1 MKNLLTTI
9 LMVCI
14 SIGLSNAQSRF
25 DDVVIKTNKVT
36 DQIYML
42 EGSGGN
48 IGVMIGGDGVFMID
62 DQYAPLSEKI
72 KTAIGTLSDKRIK
85 YLINTHWHGDHTGGN
100 ENFAKDGAIIVAQE
114 NVRERKSTE
123 QHNKAFNR
131 TTPAAPQITW
141 PTITFKENMTFHING
156 QKVVLMHVH
165 NAHTDGDSFVWFPE
179 SNVLHMGDC
188 FFKDRFPYIDLGS
201 GGSVQGA
208 LRAIEVAMML
218 TDADT
223 QIIPG
228 HGTMG
233 NKSDLLRYY
242 QMLTTMYDRVK
253 KEVVAG
259 KTVDEIKAAG
269 LTKDYVEWGSGFINE
284 ERIIDII
291 WTDIDTT
298 MNSK

>member
-9 LMVCI
+9 LVLCICI
-14 SIGLSNAQSRF
+14 SLSNGQSRF

-36 DQIYML
+36 DHIYML

-48 IGVMIGGDGVFMID
+48 IGVFVGDDGVFMID

-72 KTAIGTLSDKRIK
+72 KTAIRGLSDKEIK
-85 YLINTHWHGDHTGGN
+85 YLVNTHWHGDHAGGN
-100 ENFAKDGAIIVAQE
+100 ENFGKDGATIIAHK
-114 NVRERKSTE
+114 NVRARLSTD

-131 TTPAAPQITW
+131 TTPAAPKVAW
-141 PTITFKENMTFHING
+141 PTITFEDNMTIHING
-156 QKVVLMHVH
+156 EKIVLMHVH
-165 NAHTDGDSFVWFPE
+165 NAHTDGDTFVWFPE

-208 LRAIEVAMML
+208 LRAIEAAMMV

-228 HGTMG
+228 HGTMAT
-233 NKSDLLRYY
+233 KSDLLRYY

-253 KEVVAG
+253 KEVMAG
-259 KTVDEIKAAG
+259 KTIDEIKSAG
-269 LTKDYVEWGSGFINE
+269 LTSDYADWGAGFINE

-291 WTDIDTT
+291 WTDIDAS
-298 MNSK
+298 MNK